1 MIWAKRFI
9 SSHGCPNERK
19 SAGSERGEEFYGS
32 ARSQSQPARR
42 GAPYD
47 PGLMAELVPRP
58 GVESHEPVVNARELL
73 AYAFREY
80 ELAGGTK

>member
-1 MIWAKRFI
+1 MR
-9 SSHGCPNERK
+9 
-19 SAGSERGEEFYGS
+19 EEFYGS
-32 ARSQSQPARR
+32 ARFKSQPARR

-58 GVESHEPVVNARELL
+58 GVESHDPAVNARELL